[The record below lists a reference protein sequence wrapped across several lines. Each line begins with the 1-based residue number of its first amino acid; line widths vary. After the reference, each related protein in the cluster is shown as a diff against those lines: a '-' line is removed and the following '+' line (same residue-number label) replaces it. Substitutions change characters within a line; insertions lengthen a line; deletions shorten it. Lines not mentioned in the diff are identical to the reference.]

1 MRVMLAAGGT
11 AGHLGPAVEVARW
24 LRREGH
30 AVTFVGALGDNAGR
44 LRDEGFE
51 ARELAVRGLQG
62 EGIRRDLSAVLSLIK
77 GAWHARA
84 IIKSVRPQVI
94 AGFGGYA
101 AFPVVGAAV
110 MCGVPA
116 VIHEQNVVPGRAN
129 RLLGR
134 YVRKIAVSFRES
146 RAHWSAGKIV
156 VTGCP
161 VSPGT
166 PELRRD
172 EFYRKVNFS
181 PDRKTV
187 LVFGGSQGSQRIN
200 TVFPACVGQLAA
212 RFPVQILHVS
222 GRGRLPEVE
231 AAYANV
237 KVPNQLF
244 EYYRPMATLYALA
257 DVIVCRAGAATVN
270 ELVVF
275 GKPACL
281 VPYPYAG
288 GHQEFNARVLV
299 EAGVA
304 LMIKD
309 VELTPENLSDRIGEL
324 LNDPPPQKDFT
335 RLQDAMNVNNATD
348 TLAREILNTA

>member
-30 AVTFVGALGDNAGR
+30 TVTFVGVLGDNAER

-51 ARELAVRGLQG
+51 ARELAARGLQG
-62 EGIRRDLSAVLSLIK
+62 EGVRHDLSAVLSLIK
-77 GAWHARA
+77 AAWQARVL
-84 IIKSVRPQVI
+84 IKSVRPQVI

-101 AFPVVGAAV
+101 AFPVVGAAI

-134 YVRKIAVSFRES
+134 FVRKIAVSFRES

-166 PELRRD
+166 PEHGRD
-172 EFYRKVNFS
+172 DFYRKVNFS
-181 PDRKTV
+181 SERKTV

-200 TVFPACVGQLAA
+200 NLFPACVGPLTA

-222 GRGRLPEVE
+222 GRGRLAELE

-237 KVPNQLF
+237 QAPYRLF
-244 EYYRPMATLYALA
+244 EYYRPMATLYASA

-281 VPYPYAG
+281 VPYPHAG

-304 LMIKD
+304 QMIKD
-309 VELTPENLSDRIGEL
+309 EELTPENLSGRIGVL
-324 LNDPPPQKDFT
+324 LDDPPQQKNFT
-335 RLQDAMNVNNATD
+335 RLQDEMNVNNATD
-348 TLAREILNTA
+348 TLAKEILNTA